1 MAAYVPPSPRTLA
14 QRAGDAAEDDVAAR
28 LSARGWRILGRRVRA
43 GRSELDLVAVDP
55 GPPRTLV
62 IVEVRWRRRRDFG
75 LPEETVDHRKL
86 AHLRGGVGRAA
97 SAGCSKQADFPTGR
111 SCRISRSAWISWS
124 WSHRRHPAVR
134 RESATIEGSVD
145 RTSRGGSRDPTQRE
159 PRPGRA
165 QTLW

>member
-14 QRAGDAAEDDVAAR
+14 QRAGDAAEDHVAAR

-86 AHLRGGVGRAA
+86 AHLRAGVGRLLE
-97 SAGCSKQADFPTGR
+97 AGRLPDGTVLPDLPIRLDLVVLEPPSPPGGPAQVR
-111 SCRISRSAWISWS
+111 H
-124 WSHRRHPAVR
+124 HRG
-134 RESATIEGSVD
+134 IG
-145 RTSRGGSRDPTQRE
+145 
-159 PRPGRA
+159 
-165 QTLW
+165 

>member
-86 AHLRGGVGRAA
+86 AHLRGGVGRLLE
-97 SAGCSKQADFPTGR
+97 AGRLPDGTVLPDLPIRLDLVVLEPPPPPGGPAQVR
-111 SCRISRSAWISWS
+111 H
-124 WSHRRHPAVR
+124 HRG
-134 RESATIEGSVD
+134 IG
-145 RTSRGGSRDPTQRE
+145 
-159 PRPGRA
+159 
-165 QTLW
+165 